1 MKIIKKT
8 ILDICKLSNLAYFN
22 QNKMD
27 NAYNI
32 INNKSNNDN
41 INNNDNDSDNDDDNE
56 KCLDLDKCSVLIDC
70 KNSPHLIK
78 SNKRSG
84 EDCQVYT
91 TNYNNSLIFSFR
103 GTESKQDILTDLNI
117 KRIKLPLYNF
127 NVEDQPLVHDGFYD
141 QFITVRDNIDN
152 IIIEYIN
159 NDDNIEKNI
168 VFSGHS
174 LGGALATISSLYFG
188 VMYSGIPISCITF
201 GSPRVGC
208 ELFAN
213 LFNKVVNKSL
223 RFVNDNDPVPCLP
236 SSLRFKHVNE
246 CVWMNED
253 IIKKEINV
261 WRFWRFCKNSFLNIF
276 GYGYFALGDHS
287 CINYVNDIDTLD
299 DKEINKII

>member
-22 QNKMD
+22 QNKMN

-32 INNKSNNDN
+32 LNNKL
-41 INNNDNDSDNDDDNE
+41 NNNDNNDKNRDND
-56 KCLDLDKCSVLIDC
+56 KYLDINRCSVLINC
-70 KNSPHLIK
+70 KKCPYLIK
-78 SNKRSG
+78 SNEGSG

-91 TNYNNSLIFSFR
+91 TQYNNSLIFLFR
-103 GTESKQDILTDLNI
+103 GTESKKDIYTDLNI
-117 KRIKLPLYNF
+117 KRIKLPLHNI
-127 NVEDQPLVHDGFYD
+127 NIENQPLVHDGFYD
-141 QFITVRDNIDN
+141 QFVTVRDNINN
-152 IIIEYIN
+152 IILEYIN
-159 NDDNIEKNI
+159 NEDNQEKSI

-188 VMYSGIPISCITF
+188 VMYSDIKVTCITF

-236 SSLRFKHVNE
+236 SSLRFKHVDQ

-253 IIKKEINV
+253 VIKKEINV

-276 GYGYFALGDHS
+276 GYGYFALDDHS
-287 CINYVNDIDTLD
+287 CNNYMNDIDILD
-299 DKEINKII
+299 DKEISKII